1 MKNQHIDVE
10 IFRFDPGC
18 DVEPRYETYSVP
30 KTEGMSVLE
39 ALKYIYDNEAP
50 IGFRYS
56 CRHNVCGT
64 CGIMVNGRPSLACA
78 TTAAPK
84 IRVEPLRG
92 FPIVRDLVVDFD
104 PSYFKRLKLRPFIDT
119 KGAVEL
125 RSESITYDI
134 VQQYKQFINCIHCY
148 LCLAAC
154 PLVEEHGHRF
164 AGPAIMSD
172 IAMQSRDPRDKGDRV
187 GVAISEGALLCDECR
202 KCVEVCPSELP
213 VDKMIYKYF
222 QEKANKR

>member
-1 MKNQHIDVE
+1 MKNQHIEVE
-10 IFRFDPGC
+10 VFRFDPGC

-64 CGIMVNGRPSLACA
+64 CGVMVNGRPSLACD
-78 TTAAPK
+78 TTAAAK
-84 IRVEPLRG
+84 IKVDPLRG
-92 FPIVRDLVVDFD
+92 FPIVRDLVVDFE

-119 KGAVEL
+119 KGEVEL

-148 LCLAAC
+148 LCLSAC
-154 PLVEEHGHRF
+154 PLVEEHGFKF

-187 GVAISEGALLCDECR
+187 GVAVSEGALLCDECR

-222 QEKANKR
+222 QDKAKKR